1 MSIAPVRDDTVQIP
15 DETQGSWWSRA
26 LALAALVFCGIGFFV
41 FVEAVGSERL
51 RDTVAAT
58 GPLAPIAYVLL
69 KAVTV
74 VLTPIS
80 GSPLRLTAGAL
91 FGFWEGVLLSV
102 LGGVL
107 GGCANFWIARRFGR
121 SVVARLL
128 GPATLAKVEPMLDR
142 LANWKALA
150 LARVVLGPFWD
161 ALSYGVGLTKLPFK
175 TYFAVA
181 FVGDLIPSIVLVGLG
196 STVAELGV
204 VGTGAASVKAI
215 EAAAPLIL
223 ALVAAGFGAVVLLV
237 AAIVLRP
244 QLVRLLTRSTRPSLM
259 PNKGTTGG
267 ASADDRSSQS
277 HAA

>member
-1 MSIAPVRDDTVQIP
+1 MSTVQMRDETVQIP

-41 FVEAVGSERL
+41 FVQAVGPERL

-80 GSPLRLTAGAL
+80 GSPLRLAAGAL

-150 LARVVLGPFWD
+150 LARVVLGPLWD
-161 ALSYGVGLTKLPFK
+161 TLSYGVGLTRLRFR
-175 TYFAVA
+175 TYLAVA
-181 FVGDLIPSIVLVGLG
+181 IVGDLIPSIVLVGLG

-204 VGTGAASVKAI
+204 VGTGTASVKAI

-244 QLVRLLTRSTRPSLM
+244 QLVRLLTRATRPSLVSSRR
-259 PNKGTTGG
+259 TAAVVSVGG
-267 ASADDRSSQS
+267 RGNRS